1 MFERNIKSI
10 IAYMVLIILA
20 FNIFQCSTNVENSPD
35 PGIVRVTI
43 QSNPDDTFI
52 TIIGDTFQVSD
63 ADTFK
68 VNFFQGKIYNN
79 EKYALL
85 YTDIKSYT
93 TEEVAFNVFE
103 REDNTYKK
111 FVIYESYALPQSYN
125 RLQIGIKEYRI
136 PGHSNGKI
144 TISRNDTSYVTDE
157 NGDTIYVNINTTT
170 FTNPV
175 NLPADAVSLMDFEQ
189 QFEVKENKVTEIMLQ
204 IDPFRSLQR
213 FKDSYLFIRQ
223 VRVTGVK
230 YY

>member
-20 FNIFQCSTNVENSPD
+20 FNIFQCSTGVENSPD

-52 TIIGDTFQVSD
+52 TIIGDTFRVSD
-63 ADTFK
+63 ADTFM

-85 YTDIKSYT
+85 YTDTKSYT

-111 FVIYESYALPQSYN
+111 IVIYESYVVPTSYN
-125 RLQIGIKEYRI
+125 RLQIGLDADEI
-136 PGHSNGKI
+136 SV
-144 TISRNDTSYVTDE
+144 SRNDTSYVTDE

-175 NLPADAVSLMDFEQ
+175 NLPADAVSLMDFEL